1 MKSFKQFL
9 IEGEK
14 FIYGINHLNA
24 GAGDEIID
32 LAKKMGYTIE
42 PGAKHIKVFNPKTN
56 ELVTLVSRGGSPAP
70 GRMRQALLDIEK
82 NQRVMGG
89 FSGRNITVKEIKKEM
104 AANPKASGLR
114 AMVGGAAPIIGSI
127 AGEMIAPEV
136 EKVGEE
142 TGLIDLIAKGITS
155 IVPTDILAAGPSP
168 AEEKRQ
174 NLELTQRLKSMGS
187 KSGRLVG
194 PFGIDIGGEEEEE
207 EQEKEEEEEDEE
219 I

>member
-1 MKSFKQFL
+1 MKRFKEFL

-32 LAKKMGYTIE
+32 LAKKMGYTVE
-42 PGAKHIKVFNPKTN
+42 PGARHIKIFNPKTN

-82 NQRVMGG
+82 NQKIMGG
-89 FSGRNITVKEIKKEM
+89 FAGRNITVKEIKKEM

-114 AMVGGAAPIIGSI
+114 AMAGAAPSIIGSV

-136 EKVGEE
+136 EKAGEE
-142 TGLIDLIAKGITS
+142 TGLIDLIAKGIS
-155 IVPTDILAAGPSP
+155 KVVPTDILAAGPSP
-168 AEEKRQ
+168 AEQTRQ
-174 NLELTQRLKSMGS
+174 NLELTQKLKNVGVE
-187 KSGRLVG
+187 SGRLVG
-194 PFGIDIGGEEEEE
+194 PMGIDVGGEE
-207 EQEKEEEEEDEE
+207 EEEEEDEE